1 MKKYIALAVLIAGV
15 VSCKE
20 SLPPIDF
27 SQPVRVLI
35 DSAYTVENA
44 ELIKVTKR
52 GILIEDLTGV
62 KCVNCPDAAA
72 AAANI
77 KLNDEEHTVVILG
90 LYTMAPPAFS
100 TPFPNYQDLRTDV
113 AQSIGSNIYAFSNLL
128 PAGGVNR
135 TPLNEGEPL
144 NVSYP
149 QWQSLANRFAEDSAI
164 VNIETSHTFVN
175 DSTVEFIGNFEFR
188 EDAIAEPF
196 VAIFLIEDDIIH
208 PQYYSGGT
216 NYDYIHKH
224 VVRKAYTAYNGIPL
238 FGVESG
244 LAVKG
249 GGLKKGW
256 ELNIPSYVN
265 AEKASIVVVVSYNDG
280 ENKQVIQ
287 CTEVKLK

>member
-27 SQPVRVLI
+27 SEPVKVLI

-44 ELIKVTKR
+44 ESIKVTNR
-52 GILIEDLTGV
+52 GVLIEDLTGV
-62 KCVNCPDAAA
+62 RCVNCPDAAA
-72 AAANI
+72 AAAGI
-77 KLNDEEHTVVILG
+77 KSNDENNTVVILG
-90 LYTMAPPAFS
+90 LYTTAPTQFV
-100 TPFPNYQDLRTDV
+100 TPFPGYQDLTTDA
-113 AQSIGSNIYAFSNLL
+113 AQNIGSNIYAFSNIL

-135 TPLNEGEPL
+135 TPLTEGDPL
-144 NVSYP
+144 NVSYS

-164 VNIETSHTFVN
+164 VNIETSHMFVN

-188 EDAIAEPF
+188 EDASAEPF
-196 VAIFLIEDDIIH
+196 VAIFLLENDIVH

-238 FGVESG
+238 FGAETG
-244 LAVKG
+244 LAIKG

-256 ELNIPSYVN
+256 ELNIPGYVD
-265 AEKASIVVVVSYNDG
+265 AEKASLVVVVSYNDG
-280 ENKQVIQ
+280 ENKEVIQ

>member
-44 ELIKVTKR
+44 ESIKVTNR
-52 GILIEDLTGV
+52 GVLIEDLTGV
-62 KCVNCPDAAA
+62 RCVNCPDAAA
-72 AAANI
+72 AAASI
-77 KLNDEEHTVVILG
+77 KLKDTTHSVVILG
-90 LYTMAPPAFS
+90 LYTTAPPAFS
-100 TPFPNYQDLRTDV
+100 TPFPNYQDLRTDA
-113 AQSIGSNIYAFSNLL
+113 AQNIGSNIYAFSNLL

-135 TPLNEGEPL
+135 APLTEGEPL

-149 QWQSLANRFAEDSAI
+149 QWQSLANRFADDSAV
-164 VNIETSHTFVN
+164 VNIDVSHTFVN
-175 DSTVEFIGNFEFR
+175 DSTVEFIGSFEFR
-188 EDAIAEPF
+188 EDASSEPF
-196 VAIFLIEDDIIH
+196 VAIFLLEDDIAH

-238 FGVESG
+238 FGAETG
-244 LAVKG
+244 LAVRG

-256 ELNIPSYVN
+256 ELNIPSYVDV
-265 AEKASIVVVVSYNDG
+265 EKASIVFVVSYNDG
-280 ENKQVIQ
+280 ENKEVIQ